1 MLWSAPE
8 CSRVLPSHGDILET
22 VTPRDVS
29 VFPEPR
35 FLDARLGNRA
45 GDLEARRKGV
55 KARPGATRGAD
66 WGLGVLVLPEPALAR
81 TGPFVAPSRRSS
93 EPGHEPIQG
102 LQIHLY
108 GFIAGPRYH
117 TDRRIFRPHGGELSN
132 PAIDPGLLGD
142 DRDAGDERTDQFLA
156 FLQRSVFQQ
165 AWKVA
170 HGQQTLAEDGVGV
183 DRVVRGRATTPLPS
197 GSGSYYLVRGE
208 NVCSPGPC
216 GEQSG
221 RTPRT
226 SSVCP

>member
-1 MLWSAPE
+1 M
-8 CSRVLPSHGDILET
+8 ET

-93 EPGHEPIQG
+93 EPGHEPFQG

-108 GFIAGPRYH
+108 RFKAGPRYH
-117 TDRRIFRPHGGELSN
+117 TDRRILRPDGGELSN
-132 PAIDPGLLGD
+132 PEVDPALLRV
-142 DRDAGDERTDQFLA
+142 DRDVGDERPDEFFAL
-156 FLQRSVFQQ
+156 LQRSVFQQ
-165 AWKVA
+165 P
-170 HGQQTLAEDGVGV
+170 GC
-183 DRVVRGRATTPLPS
+183 
-197 GSGSYYLVRGE
+197 SYL
-208 NVCSPGPC
+208 
-216 GEQSG
+216 
-221 RTPRT
+221 
-226 SSVCP
+226 